1 MERFAQFMG
10 GASSFSIPYDRVF
23 VSLLAISGIVMLGI
37 AFCIIYF
44 SVKYRRGSK
53 ANRGSKASR
62 TDILP
67 SSRSRIIEFTW
78 IFIPLGFFLVF
89 FVWAA
94 NLYIGFYGPPE
105 KSDLEIKVIGKQ
117 WMWKIQHPGG
127 KQEVNELHVP
137 RGSTVQLTMISR
149 DVIHSFFIPAFRI
162 KHDVLPGRYYTM
174 WFRPLK
180 TGEYHLF
187 CAEYC
192 GMGHSYMTGE
202 VIVMEPSAY
211 AEWLRK

>member
-1 MERFAQFMG
+1 MEKFAQFMG

-23 VSLLAISGIVMLGI
+23 FSLLAISSVVVLGI
-37 AFCIIYF
+37 TFFIIYF

-53 ANRGSKASR
+53 EDRVVTR
-62 TDILP
+62 
-67 SSRSRIIEFTW
+67 RSRRAIEFIW
-78 IFIPLGFFLVF
+78 IFIPLGFFLAF

-105 KSDLEIKVIGKQ
+105 KSDLEIKVTGKQ

-180 TGEYHLF
+180 TGEYHFF

-202 VIVMEPSAY
+202 VIVMDPSAY

>member
-23 VSLLAISGIVMLGI
+23 FSLLAISGVVVLGI
-37 AFCIIYF
+37 AFFIIYF

-53 ANRGSKASR
+53 ANRTVTR
-62 TDILP
+62 
-67 SSRSRIIEFTW
+67 RSRRAIEFTW
-78 IFIPLGFFLVF
+78 IFIPLAFFLAF

-94 NLYIGFYGPPE
+94 NLYIGFYGPLE

-127 KQEVNELHVP
+127 RQEINRLHVP

-162 KHDVLPGRYYTM
+162 KHDVLPGRYYKM

-192 GMGHSYMTGE
+192 GMGHSYMTGQ

>member
-1 MERFAQFMG
+1 MEKFAQFMG

-23 VSLLAISGIVMLGI
+23 VSLLAISGVVVLGI
-37 AFCIIYF
+37 AFFIIYF

-53 ANRGSKASR
+53 ANRAAIR
-62 TDILP
+62 
-67 SSRSRIIEFTW
+67 RSRRAIEFIW
-78 IFIPLGFFLVF
+78 IFIPLGFFLAF

-94 NLYIGFYGPPE
+94 NLYIGFYGPSE

-117 WMWKIQHPGG
+117 WMWKTQHPGG
-127 KQEVNELHVP
+127 KQEVNRLHVP
-137 RGSTVQLTMISR
+137 RGSTVQLTLISE